1 MLCLYCKKEIMKT
14 DRTVC
19 GWTHLDG
26 ITRCLLDAT
35 PTPEP
40 PSVQHDDYESDQY
53 GTLQC
58 RRCGLRETENRPAS
72 CKGET
77 PSALSAK
84 QFYREFI
91 KDKTGLQVEAAME
104 AFAADLRSKLSTAE
118 RENVRLFDGMK
129 EINAQLF
136 AAEAELA
143 RVTSALRALRTGG
156 EPK

>member
-1 MLCLYCKKEIMKT
+1 
-14 DRTVC
+14 
-19 GWTHLDG
+19 
-26 ITRCLLDAT
+26 
-35 PTPEP
+35 
-40 PSVQHDDYESDQY
+40 
-53 GTLQC
+53 
-58 RRCGLRETENRPAS
+58 
-72 CKGET
+72 
-77 PSALSAK
+77 LSAK